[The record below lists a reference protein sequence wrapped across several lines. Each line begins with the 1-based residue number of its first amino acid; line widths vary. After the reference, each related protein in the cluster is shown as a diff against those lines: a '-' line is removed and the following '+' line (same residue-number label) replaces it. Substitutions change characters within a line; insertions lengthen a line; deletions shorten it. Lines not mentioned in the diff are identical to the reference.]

1 MENGKTSTS
10 GNPKKLDGDVGK
22 ETNLEEAETIPREV
36 AQTENLIR
44 SYLTTLLC
52 HQCKRLCY
60 GGEFEDDEFLD
71 YDQGRPMALNQYEM
85 IELKECGVEKP
96 KSSEYEVDMKAQNG
110 NLEERASS
118 KSKEVINA
126 DSGRLINQ

>member
-10 GNPKKLDGDVGK
+10 GNPKKLDDDVEK
-22 ETNLEEAETIPREV
+22 ETNLEEADTIPREV

-52 HQCKRLCY
+52 HQCRRLCNE
-60 GGEFEDDEFLD
+60 GEIEDDEFLD
-71 YDQGRPMALNQYEM
+71 YDQEQPMALNNQYEM

-96 KSSEYEVDMKAQNG
+96 KSSEYEVHVKAQNG
-110 NLEERASS
+110 NLERRASS

-126 DSGRLINQ
+126 DLGR